1 MIKFH
6 YFKQQPT
13 KYMNQKFRF
22 YFPFGSWRCGIGLL
36 IARREFTITWPPI
49 VSKKHLK
56 TSTDQSYLVAEIP
69 NGWIVREAHG
79 EPDWSNHTY
88 TLDDKWKVDEETG
101 ELYLPDGSK
110 DLTLA
115 QRLRMIYCSKD
126 ELEPCKCCLACR
138 AADQIEC
145 LEELTDDLASHLKTY
160 MCHCG
165 LSKCKCDYDYVMD
178 SYRAVRGK
186 W

>member
-1 MIKFH
+1 MFKFH

-13 KYMNQKFRF
+13 KYINQKFKF
-22 YFPFGSWRCGIGLL
+22 YFPFGTWRCGIGVL
-36 IARREFTITWPPI
+36 IARREFSITWPPI
-49 VSKKHLK
+49 ITSKEIK
-56 TSTDQSYLVAEIP
+56 TATDKQYLVA
-69 NGWIVREAHG
+69 GLDRWTVREAHG
-79 EPDWSNHTY
+79 EPDWTNHTY
-88 TLDDKWKVDEETG
+88 TLDDKWKVDEETR

-110 DLTLA
+110 DFTLA

-145 LEELTDDLASHLKTY
+145 LEELTDDLAGHLKTY

-165 LSKCKCDYDYVMD
+165 LSKCKCNYDYVMD